1 MCSVYDKYIWDL
13 FPFWREELNVTF
25 TGNDSSAK
33 VSDLSDFQNIHAKHK
48 KVMMKF
54 GLIIN
59 VKVEAKLELYFV
71 EFLFAANTRF
81 NNKLTCKSN
90 LHDK

>member
-1 MCSVYDKYIWDL
+1 
-13 FPFWREELNVTF
+13 
-25 TGNDSSAK
+25 
-33 VSDLSDFQNIHAKHK
+33 
-48 KVMMKF
+48 MMKF

-81 NNKLTCKSN
+81 DNKLTCKSN